1 MAVTLLAGHGQLSSF
16 VYKYENV
23 KFEKK
28 IPKPPSN
35 YTLSYSYTYKYN
47 DKAKILCRCGA
58 AFIKKDLSNNTEK
71 IYFKAKI
78 K

>member
-28 IPKPPSN
+28 IP
-35 YTLSYSYTYKYN
+35 
-47 DKAKILCRCGA
+47 
-58 AFIKKDLSNNTEK
+58 
-71 IYFKAKI
+71 
-78 K
+78 